1 MSAAIVN
8 RIDEQARVVHIS
20 FSGVRE
26 ELLANMRCYGVKF
39 LPALTNRN
47 TVGIPYK
54 AGMRKEAVALFAKS
68 AMEIIDIWTMRGGV
82 TKRIESDF
90 ARAFLVVAANQAESE
105 DGSEEGRQIAEW
117 VKKRSATV
125 GGAA

>member
-26 ELLANMRCYGVKF
+26 ELLANMRCYGIKF
-39 LPALTNRN
+39 LPTLTNRN

-54 AGMRKEAVALFAKS
+54 AGLGKEAVALFAKS

-90 ARAFLVVAANQAESE
+90 ARSFLVVTANQADSD
-105 DGSEEGRQIAEW
+105 DGSEEGRQISEW
-117 VKKRSATV
+117 IRRQVATA